1 MYAIINNGNGDYYTS
16 TVYACYEDP
25 TNEDGTNWWGE
36 YYIVLNKEKNALIK
50 HYAYD
55 SNVKPSIRQM
65 ILYIDDNQ
73 DNWNVDK
80 RTGIGEVNISDR
92 DSLMKMIEQSTVSN
106 ELIELDKQ
114 YHFEDY
120 PEIHNEA
127 DIAKLMLVSG
137 HFHDA
142 RIKQIEDTNDKLH
155 IIFDDVWGCNIEMW
169 FSGDVSY
176 DISCRN
182 PAVYDPYWLGSV
194 MIIANG
200 FIYFIDDEDATIEDA
215 AGDNYCWF
223 KAREV
228 KYHVIPD

>member
-55 SNVKPSIRQM
+55 SSVKPSIRQM

-92 DSLMKMIEQSTVSN
+92 DSLMKMVEQSTVSN

-127 DIAKLMLVSG
+127 DIAFVS
-137 HFHDA
+137 FLEIPA
-142 RIKQIEDTNDKLH
+142 ASATLSTNALLL
-155 IIFDDVWGCNIEMW
+155 ITSAMFNYLQPLIV
-169 FSGDVSY
+169 
-176 DISCRN
+176 R
-182 PAVYDPYWLGSV
+182 
-194 MIIANG
+194 
-200 FIYFIDDEDATIEDA
+200 TI
-215 AGDNYCWF
+215 
-223 KAREV
+223 
-228 KYHVIPD
+228 